1 MNEQEVMAT
10 EALKRVL
17 EVVDSIR
24 ASGATAFEA
33 MILTKT
39 PCSAEMMQL
48 GMLIQASMS
57 FSVALKKWIQITEDK
72 RAAIIE
78 MNKNT
83 GN

>member
-1 MNEQEVMAT
+1 MNEQDVMAT

-72 RAAIIE
+72 RATIIE
-78 MNKNT
+78 MNKNN